1 MSLAADRGLAG
12 RGIVVTRPRELAHGL
27 ARLIENA
34 GGRAFIFP
42 AIQIDDLPAPAAL
55 RRLEAFDLAVFIS
68 PTAVA
73 KVMQHHPQW
82 PPRLRAA
89 AVGAGTRRELEA
101 RGVAAVMAPDSAA
114 DSEALLA
121 LPELEHMAGKRV
133 VIFRGEGGRALLG
146 NALSAR
152 GAAVEYAECYRRT
165 RPRTDAAPLLAA
177 WSGIHAVTVSSEEG
191 LENLFALLGAPG
203 AARLQA
209 APMFV
214 GHERVAARA
223 RQLGV
228 REAMVAGPADGE
240 MLERLVAYFSR

>member
-1 MSLAADRGLAG
+1 
-12 RGIVVTRPRELAHGL
+12 
-27 ARLIENA
+27 
-34 GGRAFIFP
+34 
-42 AIQIDDLPAPAAL
+42 
-55 RRLEAFDLAVFIS
+55 
-68 PTAVA
+68 
-73 KVMQHHPQW
+73 
-82 PPRLRAA
+82 
-89 AVGAGTRRELEA
+89 
-101 RGVAAVMAPDSAA
+101 
-114 DSEALLA
+114 
-121 LPELEHMAGKRV
+121 
-133 VIFRGEGGRALLG
+133 
-146 NALSAR
+146 
-152 GAAVEYAECYRRT
+152 
-165 RPRTDAAPLLAA
+165 LLAA

>member
-1 MSLAADRGLAG
+1 MSLAG
-12 RGIVVTRPRELAHGL
+12 RGVVVTRPRELAQGL
-27 ARLIENA
+27 ARLIEGA
-34 GGRAFIFP
+34 GGRAHVFP
-42 AIQIDDLPAPAAL
+42 AIQIEDLPAPAAL
-55 RRLEAFDLAVFIS
+55 GRLEAFDLAVFIS

-73 KVMQHHPQW
+73 RVMRHQPRW

-101 RGVAAVMAPDSAA
+101 RGIAAVLAPDSAA

-121 LPELEHMAGKRV
+121 LPELGRVAGKRV

-165 RPRTDAAPLLAA
+165 RPRADAAPLLAA
-177 WSGIHAVTVSSEEG
+177 WHGIHAVTVSSEEG

-203 AARLQA
+203 EARLRA

-214 GHERVAARA
+214 GHQRVAERA

-228 REAMVAGPADGE
+228 REAVVAGPGDDE
-240 MLERLVAYFSR
+240 MLERLVAYFSDERD